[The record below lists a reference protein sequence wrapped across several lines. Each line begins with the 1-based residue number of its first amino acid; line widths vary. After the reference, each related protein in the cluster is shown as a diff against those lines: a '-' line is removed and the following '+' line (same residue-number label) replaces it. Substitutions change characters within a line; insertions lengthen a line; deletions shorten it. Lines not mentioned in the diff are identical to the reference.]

1 MKRCVMRQTRT
12 IYRAEDDEIV
22 RQLEGQDK
30 ERERQE
36 ADRKIRMNVDAGVGL
51 WSRAAEEWR
60 PRVEDVGMWLRGVM
74 Q

>member
-1 MKRCVMRQTRT
+1 MKRSVMRQTRT

-22 RQLEGQDK
+22 RQLEEQDK

-36 ADRKIRMNVDAGVGL
+36 ADRKVKMNVDAGVGL

-60 PRVEDVGMWLRGVM
+60 PRVEDVGMWLRGAM
-74 Q
+74 R